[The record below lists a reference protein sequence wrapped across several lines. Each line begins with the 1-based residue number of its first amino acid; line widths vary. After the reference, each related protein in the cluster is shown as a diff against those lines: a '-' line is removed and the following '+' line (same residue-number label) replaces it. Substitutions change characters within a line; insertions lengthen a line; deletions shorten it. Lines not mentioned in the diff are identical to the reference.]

1 MYRGKILIGSPI
13 CQEPEILKAFL
24 NSLSRLNIDNFE
36 MFYHF
41 IDDNHD
47 LRSQLLLNGF
57 QEANK
62 NVTVERISESSEAQ
76 PYRNHQWTYE
86 NIWKVANY
94 KDRIIE
100 RAHKEE
106 FDYLFLID
114 SDLLLYPQTVSHL
127 INTGKDIIAEIFW
140 TKWAE
145 FAIEQPQVWLSD
157 FYTQCEKQMGEVLSQ
172 NEEKI
177 RTHHFFQKLRC
188 PGVYE
193 VGGLGAC
200 TLISKTAIERGVSFR
215 PIKNLSLWG
224 EDRHF
229 CVRAIVLGIDLFVD
243 THYPSYHIFRAEEL
257 HKGLEFLENTAIY
270 KAVQAIDSKENLLP

>member
-1 MYRGKILIGSPI
+1 M
-13 CQEPEILKAFL
+13 A
-24 NSLSRLNIDNFE
+24 D
-36 MFYHF
+36 
-41 IDDNHD
+41 
-47 LRSQLLLNGF
+47 
-57 QEANK
+57 
-62 NVTVERISESSEAQ
+62 
-76 PYRNHQWTYE
+76 
-86 NIWKVANY
+86 Y
-94 KDRIIE
+94 KDHIIE

-157 FYTQCEKQMGEVLSQ
+157 FYTQCEKQMGEVLSR
-172 NEEKI
+172 NEERL

-243 THYPSYHIFRAEEL
+243 THYPAYHIFRAAEL
-257 HKGLEFLENTAIY
+257 QKGLEFLENTSID
-270 KAVQAIDSKENLLP
+270 KAVQEIDSKENLLP

>member
-94 KDRIIE
+94 KDHIIE

-145 FAIEQPQVWLSD
+145 FAIEQPQVCLSD
-157 FYTQCEKQMGEVLSQ
+157 FNTQREKQNGEVL
-172 NEEKI
+172 
-177 RTHHFFQKLRC
+177 
-188 PGVYE
+188 
-193 VGGLGAC
+193 
-200 TLISKTAIERGVSFR
+200 
-215 PIKNLSLWG
+215 
-224 EDRHF
+224 
-229 CVRAIVLGIDLFVD
+229 
-243 THYPSYHIFRAEEL
+243 
-257 HKGLEFLENTAIY
+257 
-270 KAVQAIDSKENLLP
+270 